1 MQREK
6 MKYEQRSFLPV
17 FTTVFTVFSL
27 YVPANI
33 VPDFNAEHM
42 IYRHVASGDRI
53 RNHRQTAKYS
63 T

>member
-6 MKYEQRSFLPV
+6 MKYEQRSFCPFLPL
-17 FTTVFTVFSL
+17 FLPFFST
-27 YVPANI
+27 VPANI